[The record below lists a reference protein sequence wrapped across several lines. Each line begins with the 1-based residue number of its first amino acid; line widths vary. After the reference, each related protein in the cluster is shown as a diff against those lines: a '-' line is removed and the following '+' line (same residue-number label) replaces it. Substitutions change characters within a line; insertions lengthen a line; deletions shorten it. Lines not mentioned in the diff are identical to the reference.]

1 MRKYGKFAVLM
12 VVILGSLLWVA
23 LANVN
28 GSKTYYVSIA
38 ELRGLGTDAFT
49 KRVRVGGD
57 VQANSIVR
65 SGTTVKFNL
74 IPSASLEG
82 AKGTQD
88 VRVLPVVYEGRDP
101 LPDTFKDGAQALAG
115 GKLDSSGVFHA
126 QEVQAK
132 CASKYAPKPGIAPD
146 GLQKKIVPASSNTS
160 YRSSL

>member
-82 AKGTQD
+82 AKGAQD

-101 LPDTFKDGAQALAG
+101 LPDTFKD
-115 GKLDSSGVFHA
+115 
-126 QEVQAK
+126 
-132 CASKYAPKPGIAPD
+132 
-146 GLQKKIVPASSNTS
+146 
-160 YRSSL
+160 